1 MGTQIN
7 MPISSSDNLI
17 GSLQFHNRFY
27 NYFNNTPHT
36 YTIPIIYNTVDS
48 SQNYI
53 NDFSV
58 NQRNDNVDNQDI
70 DNQDMDNQDMDNQD
84 NQDMDNQDMDNQDM
98 DNLNRNIMNGIDA
111 LTNIISDIRNTNVSN
126 RSISSLEELNSYLTV
141 ILRENNYR
149 SSNLYTTMRRNYND
163 LQIRANNLQI
173 RVDTLERQ
181 ADDFRESA
189 TQDELCCI
197 CNEEPRTFVN
207 TSCGHMCSCQ
217 NCTSRLD
224 VCPICRAEGTF
235 IRIIRS

>member
-17 GSLQFHNRFY
+17 ESLQFHNRFY
-27 NYFNNTPHT
+27 NYFNNEINNTPHT
-36 YTIPIIYNTVDS
+36 YTIPIIYNAVDS

-53 NDFSV
+53 NHTDI
-58 NQRNDNVDNQDI
+58 NQRN

-84 NQDMDNQDMDNQDM
+84 IDNQDM
-98 DNLNRNIMNGIDA
+98 DNLNRNITNGIDA
-111 LTNIISDIRNTNVSN
+111 LTNIISDLSNTNVSN
-126 RSISSLEELNSYLTV
+126 RLISSLDELNSHLTD
-141 ILRENNYR
+141 ILRENNST

-173 RVDTLERQ
+173 RLETLERQ
-181 ADDFRESA
+181 SNDFRESA
-189 TQDELCCI
+189 TPDELCCI

-217 NCTSRLD
+217 NCTSRLNR
-224 VCPICRAEGTF
+224 CPICRAEGTF
-235 IRIIRS
+235 IRVIRS

>member
-17 GSLQFHNRFY
+17 ESLQFHNRFY
-27 NYFNNTPHT
+27 NYFNNEIDIYNTPYT

-53 NDFSV
+53 NDLSV
-58 NQRNDNVDNQDI
+58 NQRNDNLDNQDMH
-70 DNQDMDNQDMDNQD
+70 NQDMDNQYMDNQY
-84 NQDMDNQDMDNQDM
+84 M
-98 DNLNRNIMNGIDA
+98 DNLNRNITNSIDA
-111 LTNIISDIRNTNVSN
+111 LTNIISDLRNTNVSN
-126 RSISSLEELNSYLTV
+126 HSISSLEELNSHLTD

-149 SSNLYTTMRRNYND
+149 SRNLYTTMRRNYND
-163 LQIRANNLQI
+163 LQNRANNLQTRI
-173 RVDTLERQ
+173 DTLERQ
-181 ADDFRESA
+181 TDDFRESA
-189 TQDELCCI
+189 APDELCCI

-235 IRIIRS
+235 IRVIRS